1 MAENFNLIRAPLE
14 MYTAADIEPKEV
26 KWLWYPY
33 IPFGKVTLIQGDS
46 GDGKSTFALNLAA
59 LLTRGDALPFTGV
72 SHEPMRVIYLNA
84 EDDADDTVVPRFM
97 KANGDRSRL
106 FFISEEKR
114 RLNFSDDRIREAIVS
129 TGARVCILDPLA
141 SYLGADVSMNLANEV
156 RPRFESLIEV
166 ARETGCAIIVV
177 IHMNKAEGMNAKY
190 RASGSGDIVAAARSV
205 VVIGRPRDDEGPDHR
220 VMAHSKSNLAPLGS
234 SILFSVR
241 DGVVE
246 FIDTIDITADQLV
259 GAYGAAKARETKR
272 AGHQP
277 AHLRIGQGHAADRK
291 CPRGRMLC
299 MAACQQAK
307 GQQRNNA
314 GRYPFYA
321 HALHVSVAPGSPEGM
336 SGPRILLARCSGLHC
351 IGCRQAP

>member
-1 MAENFNLIRAPLE
+1 MTENYNLIRATLE
-14 MYTAADIEPKEV
+14 MYTAADVEPKEV

-59 LLTRGDALPFTGV
+59 LLTRGDTLPFTGV

-97 KANGDRSRL
+97 KANGERSRL
-106 FFISEEKR
+106 FFISEEKQ

-166 ARETGCAIIVV
+166 ARETGCAIIV
-177 IHMNKAEGMNAKY
+177 IAHMNKAEGLNAKY
-190 RASGSGDIVAAARSV
+190 RANGSVDIVAAVRSAL
-205 VVIGRPRDDEGPDHR
+205 VIGRSSDNTDDR
-220 VMAHSKSNLAPLGS
+220 IMAQSKNNLAPLGS
-234 SILFSVR
+234 SILFSVS

-246 FIDTIDITADQLV
+246 FIDTVDITADQLV
-259 GAYGAAKARETKR
+259 GAYGAAKARKTKQAVAR
-272 AGHQP
+272 RE
-277 AHLRIGQGHAADRK
+277 LLDILS
-291 CPRGRMLC
+291 RGPMPQKEVMARMSELGISQRTC
-299 MAACQQAK
+299 ELAK
-307 GQQRNNA
+307 GTLPIESVREGGCFVWRLASRPKGNNA
-314 GRYPFYA
+314 TMQDDTPFT
-321 HALHVSVAPGSPEGM
+321 LM
-336 SGPRILLARCSGLHC
+336 HC
-351 IGCRQAP
+351 M

>member
-1 MAENFNLIRAPLE
+1 MAENYNLIRAPLE
-14 MYTAADIEPKEV
+14 MYTAADVEPKEV

-59 LLTRGDALPFTGV
+59 LLTRGDTLPFTGV
-72 SHEPMRVIYLNA
+72 SHAPMRVIYLNA

-97 KANGDRSRL
+97 KANGERSRL
-106 FFISEEKR
+106 FFISEEKQ

-141 SYLGADVSMNLANEV
+141 SYLGSDVSMNLANEV

-166 ARETGCAIIVV
+166 ARETGCAIIIV
-177 IHMNKAEGMNAKY
+177 IHMNKAEGMNAKN

-205 VVIGRPRDDEGPDHR
+205 VVIGRPRDEEEPDHR

-234 SILFSVR
+234 SILFSVS

-246 FIDTIDITADQLV
+246 FIDTVDITADQLV
-259 GAYGAAKARETKR
+259 GAYGATKARETKQAVAR
-272 AGHQP
+272 RE
-277 AHLRIGQGHAADRK
+277 LLDLLS
-291 CPRGRMLC
+291 RGPMPQKEVMARMSELGISQRTC
-299 MAACQQAK
+299 ELAK
-307 GQQRNNA
+307 GTLPIESVREGGCFVWRLASRPDGNNA
-314 GRYPFYA
+314 TMQGDTPFT
-321 HALHVSVAPGSPEGM
+321 LM
-336 SGPRILLARCSGLHC
+336 HC
-351 IGCRQAP
+351 M

>member
-1 MAENFNLIRAPLE
+1 MAENYNLIRAPLE
-14 MYTAADIEPKEV
+14 MYTAADVEPKEV

-59 LLTRGDALPFTGV
+59 LLTRGDTLPFTGV

-97 KANGDRSRL
+97 KANGECSRL
-106 FFISEEKR
+106 FFISEEKQ

-166 ARETGCAIIVV
+166 ARETGCAIIV
-177 IHMNKAEGMNAKY
+177 IAHMNKAEGLNAKY
-190 RASGSGDIVAAARSV
+190 RANGSVDIVAAVRSAL
-205 VVIGRPRDDEGPDHR
+205 VIGRSSDDDDDR
-220 VMAHSKSNLAPLGS
+220 IMAQSKNNLAPLGS
-234 SILFSVR
+234 SILFSVS

-246 FIDTIDITADQLV
+246 FIDTVDITADQLV
-259 GAYGAAKARETKR
+259 GAYGAAKARETKQAVAR
-272 AGHQP
+272 RE
-277 AHLRIGQGHAADRK
+277 LLDILS
-291 CPRGRMLC
+291 RGPMPQKEVMARMSELGISQRTC
-299 MAACQQAK
+299 ELAK
-307 GQQRNNA
+307 GTLPIESVREGGCFVWRLASRPKGNNA
-314 GRYPFYA
+314 TMQGDTPFT
-321 HALHVSVAPGSPEGM
+321 LM
-336 SGPRILLARCSGLHC
+336 HC
-351 IGCRQAP
+351 M

>member
-1 MAENFNLIRAPLE
+1 MAENYNLIRAPLE
-14 MYTAADIEPKEV
+14 MYTAADVEPKEV

-59 LLTRGDALPFTGV
+59 LLTRGDTLPFTGV

-97 KANGDRSRL
+97 KANGERSRL
-106 FFISEEKR
+106 FFISEEKQ

-166 ARETGCAIIVV
+166 ARETGCAII
-177 IHMNKAEGMNAKY
+177 IIAHMNKAEGLNAKY
-190 RASGSGDIVAAARSV
+190 RANGSVDIVAAVRSAL
-205 VVIGRPRDDEGPDHR
+205 VIGRSNDDADDR
-220 VMAHSKSNLAPLGS
+220 IMAQSKNNLAPLGS
-234 SILFSVR
+234 SILFSVS

-259 GAYGAAKARETKR
+259 KALGSGKVGETKQAVARRELLDMLSKGPMAQREIMERMSELGISQRTCELAKAKLPIKT
-272 AGHQP
+272 H
-277 AHLRIGQGHAADRK
+277 RIGMLSYWELADR
-291 CPRGRMLC
+291 PDGNDATM
-299 MAACQQAK
+299 
-307 GQQRNNA
+307 
-314 GRYPFYA
+314 
-321 HALHVSVAPGSPEGM
+321 
-336 SGPRILLARCSGLHC
+336 
-351 IGCRQAP
+351 

>member
-1 MAENFNLIRAPLE
+1 MAENYKLIRAPLE
-14 MYTAADIEPKEV
+14 MYTAADVEPKEV

-59 LLTRGDALPFTGV
+59 LLTRGDTLPFTGV

-97 KANGDRSRL
+97 KANGERSRL
-106 FFISEEKR
+106 FFISEEKQ

-166 ARETGCAIIVV
+166 ARETGCAII
-177 IHMNKAEGMNAKY
+177 IIAHMNKAEGLNAKY
-190 RASGSGDIVAAARSV
+190 RANGSVDIVAAVRSAL
-205 VVIGRPRDDEGPDHR
+205 VIGRSNDDADDR
-220 VMAHSKSNLAPLGS
+220 IMAQSKNNLAPLGS
-234 SILFSVR
+234 SILFSVS

-246 FIDTIDITADQLV
+246 FIDTVDITADQLV
-259 GAYGAAKARETKR
+259 GAYGAAKARETKQAVAR
-272 AGHQP
+272 RELLDILSGGPMPQKEVMA
-277 AHLRIGQGHAADRK
+277 
-291 CPRGRMLC
+291 RMSELGISQRTC
-299 MAACQQAK
+299 ELAK
-307 GQQRNNA
+307 GTLPIESFREGGCFVWRLASRPDGNNA
-314 GRYPFYA
+314 TMQGDTPFT
-321 HALHVSVAPGSPEGM
+321 LM
-336 SGPRILLARCSGLHC
+336 RCM
-351 IGCRQAP
+351 